1 MATEPELKR
10 EIADER
16 RELTNA
22 VASLREELGET
33 AERGKKLGVAVGATA
48 GAAIAAKALFKL
60 VRRRGE
66 KRDKKK

>member
-22 VASLREELGET
+22 VADLREEIGQAT
-33 AERGKKLGVAVGATA
+33 ERGKQFGIKVGAVTGALIALRTA
-48 GAAIAAKALFKL
+48 LRI
-60 VRRRGE
+60 RRRHRE
-66 KRDKKK
+66 D

>member
-22 VASLREELGET
+22 VADLRGEIGQAT
-33 AERGKKLGVAVGATA
+33 ERGKQIGIKVGAVTGALIALRTA
-48 GAAIAAKALFKL
+48 LRI
-60 VRRRGE
+60 RRRH
-66 KRDKKK
+66 RDD